1 MVIESS
7 SSNADQ
13 PGFWHSNAAQH
24 LGACLAASGDHDLAS
39 LHELMCARFMQWFS
53 VLFIIGACL
62 PLLPAQ
68 AEERVSVKLD
78 GAPGPYTVER
88 WKHDWPGCEWEDGI
102 SEGHAS
108 VVSRDE
114 KEWLRVSYAIGRI
127 GPEKGG
133 VGWRWPIPS
142 TGSGP
147 SAARHESAEL
157 RYTVRFSKDF
167 DWVKGGKLPGLCGGP
182 ENVSG
187 GRPATGTNGFSARLM
202 WRRDGRAEAYVYHVN
217 ANQRG
222 DYGDSF
228 TFPESFRFPTE
239 KDVHVRVAVV
249 MNTVGKR
256 DGAVRVWIAVGEG
269 AGARGKLREEQLM
282 VERTDMEWRT
292 INTFGVDSVYFESF
306 HGGSDESWAP
316 TRECWAE
323 FGGIRVSAK

>member
-1 MVIESS
+1 M
-7 SSNADQ
+7 
-13 PGFWHSNAAQH
+13 
-24 LGACLAASGDHDLAS
+24 
-39 LHELMCARFMQWFS
+39 
-53 VLFIIGACL
+53 
-62 PLLPAQ
+62 
-68 AEERVSVKLD
+68 
-78 GAPGPYTVER
+78 
-88 WKHDWPGCEWEDGI
+88 
-102 SEGHAS
+102 
-108 VVSRDE
+108 
-114 KEWLRVSYAIGRI
+114 GRI

-202 WRRDGRAEAYVYHVN
+202 WRKDGRAEAYVYHVN

-316 TRECWAE
+316 PRDCWAE